1 MGQEAKHLVV
11 LLNVP
16 SGMGQG
22 FSPSIRLISGSFYTI
37 VFLTQ
42 SLPLGIQWMADSFTE
57 WLLLPIS
64 FAATV
69 SRVCVI
75 ETNHFIERLT

>member
-1 MGQEAKHLVV
+1 MEQEAKHPVV

-42 SLPLGIQWMADSFTE
+42 SLPLGIQWMADTFTE
-57 WLLLPIS
+57 WLLLPI
-64 FAATV
+64 
-69 SRVCVI
+69 
-75 ETNHFIERLT
+75 